1 MNSIVPTV
9 LTAAA
14 MYGCW
19 WMLQGILSAGEASTP
34 SIVFTVVA
42 ALTFKIIHHRLNI
55 RDEAEMIV
63 STMKRP
69 T

>member
-55 RDEAEMIV
+55 
-63 STMKRP
+63 
-69 T
+69 